1 MYRLIAGLLIVAA
14 GIAGYF
20 VARSFVRRRLRFV
33 DAIYSP
39 LAPWIA
45 GTLAA
50 LSMWPVALLPLVSG
64 TTAVVFGLGAGFGT
78 RSAVKTLKQGEGGV
92 IVSRRY

>member
-1 MYRLIAGLLIVAA
+1 MYRLIAGLLIVTA
-14 GIAGYF
+14 GFAGF
-20 VARSFVRRRLRFV
+20 FLARSFVRRRLRFV

-39 LAPWIA
+39 AAPWIA
-45 GTLAA
+45 GLLSA

-64 TTAVVFGLGAGFGT
+64 TTAVIFGLGAGLGT
-78 RSAVKTLKQGEGGV
+78 RSGVKALKRGEGSV